1 MTITKRIL
9 SGILAL
15 GIFCSVFGI
24 PVLADGVEEDV
35 VAAQSIGD
43 IPAKSY
49 VLMEASSGK
58 VLMEQ
63 NADEQ
68 MPPASITK
76 IMVMLLL
83 MERLE
88 PVSYTHLSLIR
99 SAKGPG
105 RRKCL
110 IRYRMQKKQGVLL

>member
-88 PVSYTHLSLIR
+88 QGTIHMEDMVTTSEHANLPNISRCRISVTLI
-99 SAKGPG
+99 
-105 RRKCL
+105 L
-110 IRYRMQKKQGVLL
+110 